1 MSRIPRRR
9 GPPPAQPGTAPTL
22 FSVVRRILPL
32 TLLSAVT
39 LARAADAVPDFNR
52 DIRPILSDKCYRCH
66 GPDDQDRKG
75 GQNGLRLD
83 TAAGAREDLGGG
95 GFAIVSGK
103 PEKSELLSRVKSTDE
118 EEVMPPAKTGKA
130 LSPHEIDLLQRWI
143 AAGASYAQHWSYEK
157 PTAVEPPAVQDHAWP
172 RTAVDRFILAR
183 LAQEGLRPQPEADRA
198 ALARRVALDLTGLPP
213 DTDELDAFL
222 ADPGADA
229 YERFVDRQLAKP
241 AYGEHWARAWL
252 DLARYADSKGYA
264 DDQPRSIWKYRDYV
278 IDAFNQNLPFD
289 RFTIEQLAGDL
300 LPNPTPAQLFATG
313 FHRNTMNNTEGG
325 TDDEEFRTVAVVDR
339 VNTTMS
345 VWMGTSM
352 ACAQCHTHKYDPL
365 THKEYFQLY
374 AIFNQSEDA
383 DRNDEA
389 PVLDYFTEEQKR
401 QREDW
406 EAEVAALERK
416 LTAAR
421 SAHLAAARQ
430 WAREFPA
437 RIEWRMPLPD
447 TFKSE
452 AGAAMRTDATG
463 AVFVEP
469 GQKTDTYTLA
479 LPVKAGEGVT
489 ALRLESLPHES
500 LPGRGAG
507 NAKGNFVVTRV
518 RVGVKPPEPFRRA
531 RFIRIESPGKARLL
545 SLAEVEVFS
554 GGRNIAGGGVA
565 SQISTGEQAEARR
578 AIDGGTDGDILN
590 GSVSQTGTADN
601 PWWEL
606 DLGAEQP
613 LERVLIWGRRGE
625 EGTPMGLRVTVLDQ
639 ERRPVFER
647 TTREFPRPTN
657 TIDLS
662 DPRELP
668 MARASADFSQSGFEV
683 SAVITDAEPRAV
695 PARKKA
701 ASKRG
706 WAVGGGVAKAHALML
721 EPQKPIVLQPGETL
735 VVTIEQK
742 SATTNATLNHFRVG
756 YSTDPQ
762 AVDHVRTPPAELALL
777 LIPEPDRDAGGQDR
791 LLDYY
796 VRHVAPEL
804 QSERK
809 RLAAVSK
816 SIDDLTAYT
825 SPIMRELPADQRRTT
840 NIHLRGN
847 FRSLGEEVGPGVPA
861 AFPPLPAGEPAN
873 RLSLARWLVD
883 ENNPLTAR
891 VLANRM
897 WEAIFGLGL
906 VRTAEEFGSQGERPS
921 HPELLDWLAVELVRT
936 QWDLK
941 RFLRLLVTSA
951 AYRQNSRVTA
961 EALAADPEN
970 RLLSRGPRFRLTAEM
985 VRDQALAVS
994 GLLSAKTHG
1003 PSARPFQPAFDL
1015 RAAFGSALDWTTS
1028 KGEDRF
1034 RRGLYTEWRRSSPYP
1049 SMVTFDAPNRE
1060 VCTLVR
1066 NRSNT
1071 PLQALVT
1078 LNDPVYVEAAQA
1090 LGQRIAAGGGT
1101 VGERLRGGFRRVLA
1115 RPPTAGELQH
1125 LVTLHQQAL
1134 AHYTRL
1140 PDQAAMLV
1148 ANPELP
1154 AASPAAPAELAAWT
1168 AVANVLL
1175 NLDEALMKR

>member
-1 MSRIPRRR
+1 MTEARRKKR
-9 GPPPAQPGTAPTL
+9 SQQPGD
-22 FSVVRRILPL
+22 R
-32 TLLSAVT
+32 LLHR
-39 LARAADAVPDFNR
+39 LARMLAGALAWLGAVHVLRAAEPVPDFNR

-66 GPDDQDRKG
+66 GPDEHDRKG

-95 GFAIVSGK
+95 GFAIVPGQ
-103 PEKSELLSRVKSTDE
+103 PEKSELLMRVLSTDD
-118 EEVMPPAKTGKA
+118 EEVMPPSKTGKK
-130 LSPHEIDLLQRWI
+130 LSAREIDLLRRWI

-157 PTAVEPPAVQDHAWP
+157 PRAVAPPAVAAGTWP
-172 RTAVDRFILAR
+172 RNDVDRFLLAR
-183 LAQEGLRPQPEADRA
+183 MEKAGLRPQPAADRA
-198 ALARRVALDLTGLPP
+198 TLARRVALDLTGLPP
-213 DTDELDAFL
+213 SIEEVDALL
-222 ADPGADA
+222 ADRNADA

-264 DDQPRSIWKYRDYV
+264 DDQPRLIWKYRDWV
-278 IDAFNQNLPFD
+278 IDALNQNMPFD
-289 RFTIEQLAGDL
+289 RFTIEQLAGDM
-300 LPNPTPAQLFATG
+300 LPDPTPAQIVATG

-325 TDDEEFRTVAVVDR
+325 TDDEEFRTVAVIDR

-345 VWMGTSM
+345 VWMGTSI

-365 THKEYFQLY
+365 TQKEYFQLY

-389 PVLDYFTEEQKR
+389 PVHEFFTAEQLK
-401 QREDW
+401 QRAAW
-406 EAEVAALERK
+406 EKEIAALEQK
-416 LTAAR
+416 LTSARPANVAAM
-421 SAHLAAARQ
+421 RQ
-430 WAREFPA
+430 WAREFPTEIA
-437 RIEWRMPLPD
+437 WRASMPTAL
-447 TFKSE
+447 KS
-452 AGAAMRTDATG
+452 AGGAVIRAAADG
-463 AVFVEP
+463 SVFVEP
-469 GQKTDTYTLA
+469 GQKTDTYTVE
-479 LPVKAGEGVT
+479 LPVAAGET
-489 ALRLESLPHES
+489 INALRLESLPHAA
-500 LPGRGAG
+500 LPGGGAG
-507 NAKGNFVVTRV
+507 GKQGNFVVSRV

-531 RFIRIESPGKARLL
+531 RFIRIEYPGKARVL
-545 SLAEVEVFS
+545 SLAEVQVFS
-554 GGRNIAGGGVA
+554 AGRNIAGTGAA
-565 SQISTGEQAEARR
+565 SQSSTAEKGEANR
-578 AIDGGTDGDILN
+578 AIDGGTDGDVLN
-590 GSVSQTGTADN
+590 GSVSVTGTGDS

-613 LERVLIWGRRGE
+613 LEKVLLWGRRGE

-662 DPRELP
+662 DPRDLP
-668 MARASADFSQSGFEV
+668 LARAAADYSPAGYDP
-683 SAVITDAEPRAV
+683 ATVIADAEPRGS

-701 ASKRG
+701 APKRG
-706 WAVGGGVAKAHALML
+706 WTAGGAAARAHTLAI
-721 EPQKPIVLQPGETL
+721 EPQKPIVLQPGESL
-735 VVTIEQK
+735 VVTIEQQ
-742 SATTNATLNHFRVG
+742 SATANATLNHFRIG
-756 YSTDPQ
+756 LGMDPR
-762 AVDHVRTPPAELALL
+762 AVEHVRTPAAELAILQR
-777 LIPEPDRDAGGQDR
+777 PEAERTAGDRER

-796 VRHVAPEL
+796 VRQIAPEL
-804 QSERK
+804 ATERR
-809 RLAAVSK
+809 RLATVTK
-816 SIDDLTAYT
+816 SIDDLKVQT

-840 NIHLRGN
+840 HIQLRGN
-847 FRSLGEEVGPGVPA
+847 FRVLGEEVTGGVPA

-883 ENNPLTAR
+883 AENPLTAR
-891 VLANRM
+891 VLANRL
-897 WEAIFGLGL
+897 WEAVFGLGL
-906 VRTAEEFGSQGERPS
+906 VRTAEEFGSQGELPS

-936 QWDLK
+936 GWDMK

-951 AYRQNSRVTA
+951 AYRQSSKVTP
-961 EALAADPEN
+961 EALTADPEN
-970 RLLSRGPRFRLTAEM
+970 RLLARGPRFRLTAEM

-1003 PSARPFQPAFDL
+1003 PSVRPFQPAFDL

-1028 KGEDRF
+1028 TGEDRF

-1090 LGQRIAAGGGT
+1090 LGRRIATGGGT
-1101 VGERLRGGFRRVLA
+1101 VEARLRAGFRRVLL
-1115 RPPTAGELQH
+1115 RPPTADETRH
-1125 LVTLHQQAL
+1125 LLTLYRQAL
-1134 AHYTRL
+1134 DHYTQA
-1140 PDQAAMLV
+1140 PDQAA
-1148 ANPELP
+1148 AFI
-1154 AASPAAPAELAAWT
+1154 ASPEPDLTASLVPAELAAWT

-1175 NLDEALMKR
+1175 NLDEALMKP